1 MKQASLDLD
10 IQNTNTRQMGDGS
23 KERKYLKD
31 STECFVGNAN
41 SSGHGVPVNK
51 TKIPISK
58 LGAEILDLV
67 YMDGKGG
74 MGLL

>member
-23 KERKYLKD
+23 KGRKYLKD
-31 STECFVGNAN
+31 SMECFVGNAN
-41 SSGHGVPVNK
+41 SSDHGVPVNK

-58 LGAEILDLV
+58 
-67 YMDGKGG
+67 
-74 MGLL
+74 

>member
-23 KERKYLKD
+23 KGRKYLKD
-31 STECFVGNAN
+31 STECFEGNAN

-58 LGAEILDLV
+58 
-67 YMDGKGG
+67 
-74 MGLL
+74 